1 MPRFLGLF
9 SRKSKNAGP
18 PSQPSTPSDDLSNV
32 SISPTVSNSTGHDRS
47 LRASFSRSHRHADST
62 RSAHAPATP
71 AQADRSSVYPSITS
85 SPSAAST
92 ASSSKL
98 RLPFSRKRQPPP
110 AAAAASTTSVN
121 TAASQSV
128 AQRDCHSAPR
138 PPFADRE
145 RTSTASDGELTD
157 ARRLRPPPSKS
168 AIFAAYADPQGALST
183 RSLPND
189 APQPFSLP
197 DSGMPAL
204 PTDCSPPPSA
214 SRKSF
219 FSWGRSPSPAPAAKT
234 KSKSTSPPQPVQ
246 DPKPDSGVEVPNSSF
261 SLKSFRHVGPSSP
274 LDSQASLSVPNP
286 SPLPR
291 PRGTSVGDPSQ
302 RISVAAFREA
312 QARRSSMVDSP
323 VPSLR
328 SSSPLG
334 TPPTPQEPGGR
345 ASPRLGLLKSSI
357 SHDARLDETNNRG
370 LDFDSDADTSSS
382 EEDSDGE
389 SDRERTLT
397 QRDRWKGKAKAKSE
411 MGHGMLRSGNMDM
424 PSRPQS
430 SMGQHPVR
438 QRASM
443 STSAATPSAAAKQA
457 SILVNANDPSAG
469 ALLSLHECCV

>member
-9 SRKSKNAGP
+9 SRKSKNPDP
-18 PSQPSTPSDDLSNV
+18 PPQSSTPSDDHSNV

-62 RSAHAPATP
+62 RSVHAPATP

-110 AAAAASTTSVN
+110 AAATSTTSVN
-121 TAASQSV
+121 TAASQAV
-128 AQRDCHSAPR
+128 AQRDCHPAPR

-157 ARRLRPPPSKS
+157 SRRLRPPPSKS

-197 DSGMPAL
+197 DSGMPSL
-204 PTDCSPPPSA
+204 PSDCSPQPAPVSPP
-214 SRKSF
+214 RKSF
-219 FSWGRSPSPAPAAKT
+219 FSWGRSPSPAPVAKT

-246 DPKPDSGVEVPNSSF
+246 DPKADSGVEVSNSSF
-261 SLKSFRHVGPSSP
+261 NLKSFRHVGPSSP
-274 LDSQASLSVPNP
+274 LDSQASLPVPSP
-286 SPLPR
+286 SPLAR

-334 TPPTPQEPGGR
+334 TSPIQEPGGR
-345 ASPRLGLLKSSI
+345 ASPRLGPLKSSI
-357 SHDARLDETNNRG
+357 SHDARLDEN
-370 LDFDSDADTSSS
+370 FDSDADTSSS
-382 EEDSDGE
+382 EQDSDGE

-411 MGHGMLRSGNMDM
+411 MGHGILRSENMDT

-430 SMGQHPVR
+430 STGQHTVR

-443 STSAATPSAAAKQA
+443 STSAATPSAAAKKA
-457 SILVNANDPSAG
+457 SILVNANGSSVG
-469 ALLSLHECCV
+469 ALLFLHECCV